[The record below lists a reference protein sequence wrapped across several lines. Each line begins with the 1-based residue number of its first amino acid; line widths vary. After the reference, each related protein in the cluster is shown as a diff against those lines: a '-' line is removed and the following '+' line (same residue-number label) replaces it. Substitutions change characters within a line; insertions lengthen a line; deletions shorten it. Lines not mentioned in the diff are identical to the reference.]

1 MAFFTVKAPK
11 FALHCDGCGEPK
23 KARFRTL
30 VDRHLCDGCYYRPAV
45 VPPSSPLYSG
55 AGQTGKTI
63 TVSGLSAPKDDD
75 VAAQFDLSH
84 LAGGKA

>member
-1 MAFFTVKAPK
+1 MKAPK

-30 VDRHLCDGCYYRPAV
+30 VDRHLCNDCWYRPQT
-45 VPPSSPLYSG
+45 VPLGVPASSPLAQG
-55 AGQTGKTI
+55 AGQTGKTV
-63 TVSGLSAPKDDD
+63 TVPGLSVPKDDD

-84 LAGGKA
+84 LTTRK